1 MLLIL
6 NNKGATLNVI
16 TGNVRSV
23 DIDDKTAA
31 QMRNNWVTHNHPTGK
46 GTKGLERFGYSLSSA
61 DVYQAIKC
69 NTRGIIAESP
79 TYRYKIERPANGW
92 SVSADEAR
100 KRYGEIYNSIAKKYS
115 NFIKK
120 RPDAKLLMQHLVM
133 KQLSKE
139 FNLNYSYQKI

>member
-1 MLLIL
+1 
-6 NNKGATLNVI
+6 
-16 TGNVRSV
+16 
-23 DIDDKTAA
+23 
-31 QMRNNWVTHNHPTGK
+31 MRNNWVTHNHPTGK
-46 GTKGLERFGYSLSSA
+46 GAKGLERFGYSLSSA

-92 SVSADEAR
+92 NVSADEAR
-100 KRYGEIYNSIAKKYS
+100 KRYGEIFRDLSIKYANQLKIHYNSDVLK
-115 NFIKK
+115 
-120 RPDAKLLMQHLVM
+120 QHFVL